1 MNELIVLAVAFLS
14 LSSGHGPVSTN
25 CAETLGQL
33 LSAKAKIKHVGLVG
47 SDRAVPAAAVVTGAS
62 PVPLQ
67 GVAYTLEGPKEEFA
81 IVVCSDNFA
90 RK

>member
-1 MNELIVLAVAFLS
+1 MSELLVFVVAFLS

-47 SDRAVPAAAVVTGAS
+47 LDRVAPAVTIADVS
-62 PVPLQ
+62 PVPLR
-67 GVAYTLEGPKEEFA
+67 GVAYTLEGPKHEFA
-81 IVVCSDNFA
+81 VVVCGDNSA

>member
-1 MNELIVLAVAFLS
+1 MNELIVLVVAFLS
-14 LSSGHGPVSTN
+14 LSSGHGPSSTN

-33 LSAKAKIKHVGLVG
+33 LSAKAKIKHVGLMG
-47 SDRAVPAAAVVTGAS
+47 AEQASAAVAATDVS
-62 PVPLQ
+62 PVPLR

-81 IVVCSDNFA
+81 IVVCGGSSA